1 MRTMWRVAARSVAAS
16 KARMTL
22 SVLVVALG
30 VGFVVATLVLS
41 ATIDA
46 AFTGLFTS
54 GAADV
59 TASPRAAFAVEVE
72 DQAISGSIPTLPAAA
87 VDTVA
92 RTPGV
97 AAAHG
102 EVATQNVTVVDAA
115 GQPVGPA
122 SGAPTVGYNWYPRA
136 HPVATLT
143 AGHAP
148 DGPGQVVLDGPSA
161 AAAHLALG
169 APVRLIT
176 PAATTPA
183 TLVGLAAPGG
193 ANPGVGLVFLD
204 TPTAQSAL
212 LGQPGRFTAVTAD
225 AGPGVSD
232 AALAPA
238 VAQALG
244 STVDVATREQQA
256 SSAAARVAS
265 FLSTV
270 TYALLGVAAVALLVG
285 SFLIVNT
292 FTMLVAGRMREL
304 GLLRAVGARRGQVTA
319 MVLGE
324 AVLIGLVGATVGFG
338 AGVGLCAA
346 LEAALRGFGIDL
358 SSVGLVIPAV
368 TAPAAYLLGIGVTVA
383 AAYLPARRAGRA
395 APTAVLHEAAAPT
408 ETGTGR
414 GRMIAAVGTL
424 LLAAGALLAAAL
436 LTPRTGNITIGGALF
451 ALGAAASLAGLVL
464 AGPALARLLVG
475 GLSVAYPRLFGV
487 VGRLAR
493 GNATRAPRRTATT
506 AAALTV
512 GVALVTSLGILASSL
527 DTSITTQVA
536 GSLGADYVLSGRGG
550 QPLPPQVADAVR
562 AVPGVATITRQRYA
576 PAGFRGGQVSVSG
589 IDTATLDQA
598 TAPQY
603 VAGDTAALA
612 RGELDVDQATAAAD
626 GLAIGTPVH
635 LTFVDG
641 TPVDLTVGA
650 ISKPPAGGGKDG
662 STFQVSLNTL
672 SRYQP
677 LAKDFSLY
685 LTAAPGAAVALGPAL
700 HQALAGDP
708 QVSIQNRA
716 DYQNALRSQV
726 DLVLELLYGLLAL
739 AVVVAVLG
747 VVNTLALSVIE
758 RRREIGLLRAVGAT
772 RGQIRSLIR
781 LEALVVSLYGTVLGL
796 ALGLGWGAAGQ
807 RLLTGY
813 GITTLSVPWAT
824 VAALAVGAVLVGLFA
839 AIGPARRAA
848 RADVLI
854 GLAAT

>member
-1 MRTMWRVAARSVAAS
+1 MRTMLRVAARSVAAS

-22 SVLVVALG
+22 SVVVVALG

-41 ATIDA
+41 ATINA

-72 DQAISGSIPTLPAAA
+72 DQAISGSVPTLPTDA
-87 VDTVA
+87 VDAVS

-102 EVATQNVTVVDAA
+102 EVATQDVTVVDAA
-115 GQPVGPA
+115 GQPVGPE
-122 SGAPTVGYNWYPRA
+122 SGAPTLGYNWYLRA
-136 HPVATLT
+136 HPIATLT

-148 DGPGQVVLDGPSA
+148 AGPGQVVLDAPSA
-161 AAAHLALG
+161 VAAHLDLG
-169 APVRLIT
+169 SPVRLVT
-176 PAATTPA
+176 PAATTGA
-183 TLVGLAAPGG
+183 TLVGLAASAGT
-193 ANPGVGLVFLD
+193 NPGVGLVFLD
-204 TPTAQSAL
+204 TPTAQTAL

-225 AGPGVSD
+225 AAPGVDD

-238 VAQALG
+238 VARALG
-244 STVDVATREQQA
+244 SAVDVATREQQA

-324 AVLIGLVGATVGFG
+324 AVLVGLLGAAVGLG
-338 AGVGLCAA
+338 AGLGLCAV
-346 LEAALRGFGIDL
+346 LEAVLRGLGIDL
-358 SSVGLVIPAV
+358 SAVGLVVPGY
-368 TAPAAYLLGIGVTVA
+368 TAPAAFLLGIGVTVA
-383 AAYLPARRAGRA
+383 AASGPARRAGRA
-395 APTAVLHEAAAPT
+395 APTEVLRESAAPT

-414 GRMIAAVGTL
+414 GRVLVGGAVL
-424 LLAAGALLAAAL
+424 LVAAGALLTAAL
-436 LTPRTGNITIGGALF
+436 LTPRTGDLLLGGGLF
-451 ALGAAASLAGLVL
+451 ALGAAASLVALVL
-464 AGPALARLLVG
+464 LGPALARLVVAALAT
-475 GLSVAYPRLFGV
+475 AYPRLFGA
-487 VGRLAR
+487 VGRLAH
-493 GNATRAPRRTATT
+493 GNAVRAPRRTATT

-527 DTSITTQVA
+527 DTSITAQVSS
-536 GSLGADYVLSGRGG
+536 GLGADYVLSGRGG
-550 QPLPPQVADAVR
+550 QPLPPQVTDAVR
-562 AVPGVATITRQRYA
+562 AVPGVASVTRQRYA
-576 PAGFRGGQVSVSG
+576 PAGFRGAQVSLSG
-589 IDTATLDQA
+589 VDTATLDAA

-603 VAGDTAALA
+603 VAGDTGALA
-612 RGELDVDQATAAAD
+612 RGQLDVDQASALAD
-626 GLAIGTPVH
+626 GLTIGSPVH

-641 TPVDLTVGA
+641 TPADLTVGA
-650 ISKPPAGGGKDG
+650 ISKPPPGGGKDG
-662 STFQVSLNTL
+662 STFQVSLDTL
-672 SRYQP
+672 ARYQP
-677 LAKDFSLY
+677 LAKDFSLS
-685 LTAAPGAAVALGPAL
+685 LLAAPGAAAGLGPAL

-716 DYQNALRSQV
+716 DHQNALRGQV

-747 VVNTLALSVIE
+747 VINTLALSVVE

-772 RGQIRSLIR
+772 RAQIRTMVR
-781 LEALVVSLYGTVLGL
+781 LEALAVSLHGTVVGLVLGF
-796 ALGLGWGAAGQ
+796 GWGAAGQ

-813 GITTLSVPWAT
+813 GVTTLSVPWAT
-824 VAALAVGAVLVGLFA
+824 VAALAVGAVLVGLLA
-839 AIGPARRAA
+839 AVGPARRAA
-848 RADVLI
+848 RADVLT

>member
-1 MRTMWRVAARSVAAS
+1 MLRVAARSVAAS
-16 KARMTL
+16 KARMAL
-22 SVLVVALG
+22 SVVVVALG

-41 ATIDA
+41 ATINA

-72 DQAISGSIPTLPAAA
+72 DQAISGSVPTLPAAA
-87 VDTVA
+87 VDAVA

-102 EVATQNVTVVDAA
+102 EVATQDVTVVDAA
-115 GQPVGPA
+115 GHPVGPA
-122 SGAPTVGYNWYPRA
+122 SGAPTLGYNWYPRA
-136 HPVATLT
+136 HPIASLT

-148 DGPGQVVLDGPSA
+148 DGAGQVVLDAPSA
-161 AAAHLALG
+161 AAAHLTLG
-169 APVRLIT
+169 APVRLIS

-183 TLVGLAAPGG
+183 TLVGLADPGS

-225 AGPGVSD
+225 AAPGTTD

-238 VAQALG
+238 VQHALG
-244 STVDVATREQQA
+244 ATVSVATREQQA
-256 SSAAARVAS
+256 SSAAARVGA

-270 TYALLGVAAVALLVG
+270 TYALLGIAAVALLVG

-324 AVLIGLVGATVGFG
+324 AVLVGLVGATVGLG
-338 AGVGLCAA
+338 AGIGLCAG

-358 SSVGLVIPAV
+358 SSVGLVVPGV
-368 TAPAAYLLGIGVTVA
+368 TVPAAYVLGIGVTVA

-395 APTAVLHEAAAPT
+395 APTEVLRESAAPT

-414 GRMIAAVGTL
+414 GRVLAGTAVL
-424 LLAAGALLAAAL
+424 LLAAASLLGAAL
-436 LTPRTGNITIGGALF
+436 LTPRTGDLTLGGGLF

-464 AGPALARLLVG
+464 IGPALARRVVS
-475 GLSVAYPRLFGV
+475 GLAAAYPRLFGA

-493 GNATRAPRRTATT
+493 DNAARAPRRTATT

-512 GVALVTSLGILASSL
+512 GVALVTGLGILASSL
-527 DTSITTQVA
+527 DTSIIAETSS
-536 GSLGADYVLSGRGG
+536 SLGADYVLSGRGG
-550 QPLPPQVADAVR
+550 QPLAPQVTDAVR
-562 AVPGVATITRQRYA
+562 AVPGVASITRQRYA
-576 PAGFRGGQVSVSG
+576 PAGFRGAQVSLSG
-589 IDTATLDQA
+589 VDTATLDAA

-603 VAGDTAALA
+603 VAGDTGAVA
-612 RGELDVDQATAAAD
+612 RGQLDVDQASAAAD
-626 GLAIGTPVH
+626 GLAIGSPVH

-641 TPVDLTVGA
+641 TPADLTVGA
-650 ISKPPAGGGKDG
+650 ISKPPPGGGKDG
-662 STFQVSLNTL
+662 STFQVSLDTL

-677 LAKDFSLY
+677 LARDFSLSVI
-685 LTAAPGAAVALGPAL
+685 AAPGAAAALGPAL
-700 HQALAGDP
+700 HQALASDP

-716 DYQNALRSQV
+716 DQQNALRGQV

-772 RGQIRSLIR
+772 RAQIRSLIR
-781 LEALVVSLYGTVLGL
+781 LEALAVSLYGTVLGV
-796 ALGLGWGAAGQ
+796 ALGFAWGAAGQ

-813 GITTLSVPWAT
+813 GVTTLSVPWAT
-824 VAALAVGAVLVGLFA
+824 VAALAVGGVLVGLVA
-839 AIGPARRAA
+839 AIAPARRAA
-848 RADVLI
+848 RADILA